1 MKGQNVGYI
10 RVSTVLQ
17 STERQLADIELDVVF
32 EEKTTA
38 KTIDRPEL
46 ERCKAHCRAGD
57 ILHIHSLDRV
67 CRSGVDDAVK
77 LVNEMLGKGVTV
89 AFHKDGLTFSGD
101 KMSATQEGVL
111 SILAAVAKMER
122 DLIEERRLEGI
133 AIAKTQGRKAGRKG
147 VSDKVK
153 AKLSEM
159 MREGKKAGEISE
171 TLNLGRSTVYRLMKE
186 ISSETE
192 TP

>member
-17 STERQLADIELDVVF
+17 NSERQLAGIDLDVVF
-32 EEKTTA
+32 EEQTTA

-46 ERCKAHCRAGD
+46 DRCKAHCRAGD
-57 ILHIHSLDRV
+57 TLHIHSLDRV

-89 AFHKDGLTFSGD
+89 AFHKDGLTFGGD
-101 KMSATQEGVL
+101 KMSAAQEGVL

-122 DLIEERRLEGI
+122 GLIEERRLEGI
-133 AIAKTQGRKAGRKG
+133 EIAKRKGRNAGRKA
-147 VSDKVK
+147 VSLDVK
-153 AKLSEM
+153 NKLADM
-159 MREGKKAGEISE
+159 MRDGKKAGEIAKA
-171 TLNLGRSTVYRLMKE
+171 LGLGKSTVYRLMKNAN
-186 ISSETE
+186 SETE